1 MATVDTNHF
10 FVQEKKHVELK
21 FDKNY
26 KDVIITSCLPFIVEK
41 ALEIKNQK
49 KVVKL
54 HNLKSPYLGQS
65 NYRQMVNLDH
75 PSTFDTLA
83 MDQKMKKEIIDDLD
97 LFILISGTTKV
108 ILSADDNII
117 SDDPDVALELA
128 KSISQTKAEEA
139 EAIRKVYATHARIMT
154 ESVPESAK
162 KKSSGRSSK
171 SVVIQDTPNTLN
183 LKHATSKTKL
193 KCALSLT
200 LQEQEAA
207 NIMKALNKFI
217 DEDIDDDKKDDK
229 DGDANDKGDDHISDT
244 QDADDETEYDEDDI
258 YKYKICVSNEEDVEI
273 KDAKVEKSNKGEEK
287 VTDAA
292 KTEAEKT
299 SEAKDDT

>member
-1 MATVDTNHF
+1 
-10 FVQEKKHVELK
+10 
-21 FDKNY
+21 
-26 KDVIITSCLPFIVEK
+26 
-41 ALEIKNQK
+41 
-49 KVVKL
+49 
-54 HNLKSPYLGQS
+54 
-65 NYRQMVNLDH
+65 
-75 PSTFDTLA
+75 
-83 MDQKMKKEIIDDLD
+83 
-97 LFILISGTTKV
+97 ILISGATKV
-108 ILSADDNII
+108 TLSADDNII

-139 EAIRKVYATHARIMT
+139 EATRKVYAIHARIMT

-171 SVVIQDTPNTLN
+171 SVVIQDTPSTLN
-183 LKHATSKTKL
+183 SKHATSKTKL

-207 NIMKALNKFI
+207 NIMKALNKPEVPNESTVVSATSSEGTGTKPGI
-217 DEDIDDDKKDDK
+217 LDEDKNITEEKDDK

-258 YKYKICVSNEEDVEI
+258 CKYKICISNEEDVEI
-273 KDAKVEKSNKGEEK
+273 KDAEVEKSNKGEEK

-299 SEAKDDT
+299 LKAKDDT